1 MRICMIPRSWS
12 RFRCTTMAPL
22 SSAVELSA
30 VELGDAW
37 LAGDSQIMQE
47 DVPRCVNCFSAHS
60 AVECADKRP
69 LFCRLP
75 VQRVAP
81 VDVRVEAVHVPQVRR
96 S

>member
-1 MRICMIPRSWS
+1 
-12 RFRCTTMAPL
+12 
-22 SSAVELSA
+22 
-30 VELGDAW
+30 
-37 LAGDSQIMQE
+37 MQE

-60 AVECADKRP
+60 TVECADKRP